1 MKTNLLLS
9 ATTGLMLL
17 GSTAV
22 FAQGYADPNAILLK
36 PGQAAAPVAAQAPA
50 PVNQSVGIV
59 TLKPGETVATAGNQ
73 DFGATQAGATQQ
85 PAGSFQLLEPGQ
97 QAS

>member
-1 MKTNLLLS
+1 MKTNLFLS

-22 FAQGYADPNAILLK
+22 FAQGYADPNAVLLK
-36 PGQAAAPVAAQAPA
+36 PGQAAAPVATETAAPA
-50 PVNQSVGIV
+50 NQAVGII

-73 DFGATQAGATQQ
+73 DLGAIQAGATQQ